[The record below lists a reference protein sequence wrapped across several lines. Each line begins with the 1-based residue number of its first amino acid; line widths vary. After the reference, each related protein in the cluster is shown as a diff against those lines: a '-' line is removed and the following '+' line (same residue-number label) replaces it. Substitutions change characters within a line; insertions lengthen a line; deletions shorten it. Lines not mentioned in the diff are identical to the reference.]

1 MGLDLVGSPYF
12 DKRKNRWTVTERL
25 APHHFASHR
34 FHDESD
40 ARRFYAEHPIQPEPE
55 EATVSDD
62 TTDVQHLGAVGLNV
76 TPLALSDRAIE
87 HIEALILLDAQE
99 ALRFQSDNPPSMS
112 PEEHLEFAFKLLEE
126 LRIAR
131 DATVSKRDSGMK
143 AVHYDDI
150 PGHGKP
156 EQSEAQRIA
165 GKMAKASRDAVEGE
179 SE

>member
-87 HIEALILLDAQE
+87 HLLDLLDTDDIDAE
-99 ALRFQSDNPPSMS
+99 SASLS
-112 PEEHLEFAFKLLEE
+112 AKLATE
-126 LRIAR
+126 LRLAR
-131 DATVSKRDSGMK
+131 DATISKRDSGITDEVREAAGMK
-143 AVHYDDI
+143 V
-150 PGHGKP
+150 GHHRRAAI
-156 EQSEAQRIA
+156 EQATETEAERIA